1 MKRSIVHIAAL
12 AAGLI
17 FGIQTASAE
26 NRVALVIGQSAYRS
40 VPALPNPANDAKMMT
55 DLLTSAG
62 FDVTAVPDAS
72 QTEMRRT
79 IAGFIDKLNS
89 KGADTVA
96 LVYYAG
102 HGLQVD
108 GENFLL
114 PVDVSV
120 LHEADVPLQGVRLN
134 DLLNS
139 LATIPSKTRIV
150 MLDACRDNP
159 FPELEKSIG
168 HGLALIDTKAGTAG
182 SFISFSTSPGAVAED
197 GAGADSPYT
206 TALLAAAHEPGLTIE
221 EALKRVRVSVNQATD
236 GRQTP
241 WDSSS
246 LTTDFYFF
254 PGHAG
259 GHVGQT
265 TGTRTPQGWQREL
278 KTLDPKAAYE
288 RVLAE
293 DTVEGYE
300 AFLAVFA
307 NSPFGTR
314 VRDLLAR
321 RQEMIAWATAVAIN
335 TPDAYAAF
343 LAAYPGSDLAATARK
358 LQDRARHR
366 PQIAAFGQTAIPIAL
381 PATGAGGNSTAATLA
396 ATAPTCPCAPTPA
409 PLTIPPLKR
418 SDVTPSPAETTPS
431 PPKHVDIPVV
441 PPKRVDLSPPPQI
454 PVTPPPPK
462 RVDITPPLITPP
474 VITHVDPPRVI
485 VDQPPPVIIAR
496 PPPVIIQHPSPV
508 VIQHDPPP
516 VQRQPSPV
524 IVQRQPPP
532 IARPSGGVDINSLG
546 AALMIGGM
554 IAGGLSFGHHGGNM
568 GGGGMMH
575 PPGRY

>member
-12 AAGLI
+12 AAGLV
-17 FGIQTASAE
+17 FSIQAAIAE

-55 DLLTSAG
+55 DLLRAAG
-62 FDVTAVPDAS
+62 FEVTAVPDAS
-72 QTEMRRT
+72 QTDMRRA
-79 IAGFIDKLNS
+79 IADFMDKLNS

-120 LHEADVPLQGVRLN
+120 LHETDVPLQGVRLN

-139 LATIPSKTRIV
+139 LAMIPSKTRIV

-168 HGLALIDTKAGTAG
+168 HGLALVETKAGAAG

-221 EALKRVRVSVNQATD
+221 QALKRVRVSVNQATD

-254 PGHAG
+254 PGSAAGHAG
-259 GHVGQT
+259 QT
-265 TGTRTPQGWQREL
+265 SGTRTAQGWQREL
-278 KTLDPKAAYE
+278 RTSDPKAAYE
-288 RVLAE
+288 RVIAE
-293 DTVEGYE
+293 DTVEAYE
-300 AFLAVFA
+300 AFLVVFA
-307 NSPFGTR
+307 DSPFGTR
-314 VRDLLAR
+314 VRDLLVR
-321 RQEMIAWATAVAIN
+321 RQEMTAWATAVAIN

-358 LQDRARHR
+358 LQERARNR
-366 PQIAAFGQTAIPIAL
+366 PQIAALGQAAIPIAL
-381 PATGAGGNSTAATLA
+381 PSTGGGGNSNAATLA

-418 SDVTPSPAETTPS
+418 TDVTPNPVETTPA

-441 PPKRVDLSPPPQI
+441 LPRRVDISPPPQI
-454 PVTPPPPK
+454 LVTPPPPK
-462 RVDITPPLITPP
+462 HVDIPPP
-474 VITHVDPPRVI
+474 VITHVDPPKV
-485 VDQPPPVIIAR
+485 VVAHP
-496 PPPVIIQHPSPV
+496 PPPVIIQRP
-508 VIQHDPPP
+508 PPP
-516 VQRQPSPV
+516 VT
-524 IVQRQPPP
+524 VQHASTVFVQHQPP
-532 IARPSGGVDINSLG
+532 ATTRPSGGDSLG
-546 AALMIGGM
+546 AALMIGGL
-554 IAGGLSFGHHGGNM
+554 IAGGLAFGHHGGGNM
-568 GGGGMMH
+568 GGGTMMH

>member
-1 MKRSIVHIAAL
+1 MRSIVQIAAL
-12 AAGLI
+12 IAGLV
-17 FGIQTASAE
+17 FCTQTASAE

-62 FDVTAVPDAS
+62 FEVTAVPDAS
-72 QTEMRRT
+72 QTEMRRA
-79 IAGFIDKLNS
+79 IADFIDKLNG

-120 LHEADVPLQGVRLN
+120 LHESDVPLQGVRLN

-139 LATIPSKTRIV
+139 LATVPSKTRIV

-159 FPELEKSIG
+159 FPELEKAIG
-168 HGLALIDTKAGTAG
+168 HGLALIETKAGAAG

-197 GAGADSPYT
+197 GTGTDSPYT
-206 TALLAAAHEPGLTIE
+206 TALLAAAREPGLAIE

-254 PGHAG
+254 PGSAG

-265 TGTRTPQGWQREL
+265 SGTRTAQGWQREL
-278 KTLDPKAAYE
+278 KTLQPKNAYE
-288 RVLAE
+288 RVTAE
-293 DTVEGYE
+293 DTVEAYE
-300 AFLAVFA
+300 AFLVVFA
-307 NSPFGTR
+307 DSPFGRR
-314 VRDLLAR
+314 VRNLLAR
-321 RQEMIAWATAVAIN
+321 RQEMTAWATAVAIN

-343 LAAYPGSDLAATARK
+343 LATYPGSDLAATARK
-358 LQDRARHR
+358 LLERARNR
-366 PQIAAFGQTAIPIAL
+366 PQIAALGQAAIPIAL
-381 PATGAGGNSTAATLA
+381 PSAGAGGNASAATLA

-418 SDVTPSPAETTPS
+418 TDLTPSPVETTPS
-431 PPKHVDIPVV
+431 PPKHVDIPVL
-441 PPKRVDLSPPPQI
+441 PPKRVDLSPPPQL
-454 PVTPPPPK
+454 PVAPPPQK
-462 RVDITPPLITPP
+462 RVDIPPP
-474 VITHVDPPRVI
+474 VITHVDPPKVI
-485 VDQPPPVIIAR
+485 VDHQPPPVIIQR
-496 PPPVIIQHPSPV
+496 QPPPV
-508 VIQHDPPP
+508 VIQHYPPP

-524 IVQRQPPP
+524 FVQRQPPP
-532 IARPSGGVDINSLG
+532 TARPSGGVDVNSLG
-546 AALMIGGM
+546 AALTIGGM
-554 IAGGLSFGHHGGNM
+554 IAGGLAFGHHGGNM

>member
-1 MKRSIVHIAAL
+1 MKRSIVHVAAL
-12 AAGLI
+12 AASLI
-17 FGIQTASAE
+17 FSIQTGSAE

-40 VPALPNPANDAKMMT
+40 VPALPNPANDAKMMS

-62 FDVTAVPDAS
+62 FEITAVPDAS
-72 QTEMRRT
+72 QTEMRRA
-79 IAGFIDKLNS
+79 IADFVDKLNS
-89 KGADTVA
+89 KGTDTVA

-120 LHEADVPLQGVRLN
+120 LHETDVPLQGVRLN

-139 LATIPSKTRIV
+139 LAMIPSKTRIV

-168 HGLALIDTKAGTAG
+168 HGLALIDTKAGSAG

-197 GAGADSPYT
+197 GVGVDSPYT
-206 TALLAAAHEPGLTIE
+206 TALLAAAREPGLTIE
-221 EALKRVRVSVNQATD
+221 QALKRVRVSVNQATD

-241 WDSSS
+241 WESSS

-254 PGHAG
+254 PGTAG
-259 GHVGQT
+259 GRAGQT
-265 TGTRTPQGWQREL
+265 TGVLTAQGWQREL
-278 KTLDPKAAYE
+278 KTLDPKVAYE
-288 RVLAE
+288 RVIAD
-293 DTVEGYE
+293 DTVEAYQ
-300 AFLAVFA
+300 AFLVVFVD
-307 NSPFGTR
+307 SPFGTR

-321 RQEMIAWATAVAIN
+321 RQEMTAWAVAVAIN

-358 LQDRARHR
+358 LQDRARNR
-366 PQIAAFGQTAIPIAL
+366 PQVAALEQVAIPIAL
-381 PATGAGGNSTAATLA
+381 PAAGAGANPGAGTLA

-418 SDVTPSPAETTPS
+418 TDAAPTPVAPTLVL
-431 PPKHVDIPVV
+431 PKHVDIPVV
-441 PPKRVDLSPPPQI
+441 PPKRVD
-454 PVTPPPPK
+454 V
-462 RVDITPPLITPP
+462 TPP
-474 VITHVDPPRVI
+474 VITHVDPPRI
-485 VDQPPPVIIAR
+485 VVDRQPPPVIIAH
-496 PPPVIIQHPSPV
+496 PPPVIIAHPPPV
-508 VIQHDPPP
+508 VILHDPPP
-516 VQRQPSPV
+516 VHRQPSPV

-532 IARPSGGVDINSLG
+532 TARPSGGVDINSLG

-554 IAGGLSFGHHGGNM
+554 IAGGLAGGHHGGDM

-575 PPGRY
+575 TPGRY

>member
-1 MKRSIVHIAAL
+1 MKRSVIGIAAL

-40 VPALPNPANDAKMMT
+40 VPALPNPANDAKMMR

-62 FDVTAVPDAS
+62 FEVTAVPDAS
-72 QTEMRRT
+72 QTDMRQA
-79 IAGFIDKLNS
+79 IADFIDKLNS

-120 LHEADVPLQGVRLN
+120 LHETDVPLQGVRLN

-139 LATIPSKTRIV
+139 LAMIPSKTRIV

-168 HGLALIDTKAGTAG
+168 HGLALVETKAGAAG
-182 SFISFSTSPGAVAED
+182 TFISFSTSPGAVAED
-197 GAGADSPYT
+197 GTGADSPYT
-206 TALLAAAHEPGLTIE
+206 TALLVSAREPGLTIE
-221 EALKRVRVSVNQATD
+221 EALKRVRVSVNHATD

-241 WDSSS
+241 WESSS

-254 PGHAG
+254 PGSAAGHA
-259 GHVGQT
+259 GQT
-265 TGTRTPQGWQREL
+265 TGARTAQGWQREL

-288 RVLAE
+288 RVIAE
-293 DTVEGYE
+293 DTVEGYQ
-300 AFLAVFA
+300 AFLVLFA
-307 NSPFGTR
+307 DSPIGTR

-321 RQEMIAWATAVAIN
+321 RQEMIAWAAAVAIN

-343 LAAYPGSDLAATARK
+343 LATYPGSDLAATARK
-358 LQDRARHR
+358 LQERARNR
-366 PQIAAFGQTAIPIAL
+366 PQIAALGQAAIPIAL
-381 PATGAGGNSTAATLA
+381 PSTGAGGNSNAATLA

-418 SDVTPSPAETTPS
+418 TDVVPSPADATPS
-431 PPKHVDIPVV
+431 LPKHVDIPV
-441 PPKRVDLSPPPQI
+441 L
-454 PVTPPPPK
+454 PPK
-462 RVDITPPLITPP
+462 RVDISPPPLLPVTPPTPKRVDITPP
-474 VITHVDPPRVI
+474 VITHVDPPKVI
-485 VDQPPPVIIAR
+485 VDHQ
-496 PPPVIIQHPSPV
+496 PPPVIIQHP
-508 VIQHDPPP
+508 PP
-516 VQRQPSPV
+516 PV
-524 IVQRQPPP
+524 IVQHQSPVFQHQPPAT
-532 IARPSGGVDINSLG
+532 ARPSGGMNSDSLG
-546 AALMIGGM
+546 AALMIGGL
-554 IAGGLSFGHHGGNM
+554 IAGGLAFGHHGGGGNM
-568 GGGGMMH
+568 GGGMMH

>member
-1 MKRSIVHIAAL
+1 MMRSIVHIAAF

-17 FGIQTASAE
+17 YSIQTASAE

-62 FDVTAVPDAS
+62 FDVTTVPDAS
-72 QTEMRRT
+72 QTEMRRG
-79 IAGFIDKLNS
+79 IADFIDKLNN
-89 KGADTVA
+89 KGPDTVA
-96 LVYYAG
+96 LLYYAG

-120 LHEADVPLQGVRLN
+120 LHETDVPLQGVRLN

-139 LATIPSKTRIV
+139 LALIPSRTRIV

-168 HGLALIDTKAGTAG
+168 HGLALVETKAGAAG

-254 PGHAG
+254 PGPTG
-259 GHVGQT
+259 GHVGQP
-265 TGTRTPQGWQREL
+265 GARTEQGWQREL
-278 KTLDPKAAYE
+278 KTLQPKAAYE
-288 RVLAE
+288 RVIGE
-293 DTVEGYE
+293 DTVEAYE
-300 AFLAVFA
+300 AFLVVFA
-307 NSPFGTR
+307 DSPFGTR
-314 VRDLLAR
+314 VRDLLVR
-321 RQEMIAWATAVAIN
+321 RQEMTAWAAAVAIN
-335 TPDAYAAF
+335 TPEGYAAF

-358 LQDRARHR
+358 LQERARNR
-366 PQIAAFGQTAIPIAL
+366 PQIAALGQAAIPIGL
-381 PATGAGGNSTAATLA
+381 PSAGGGGNSNPATLA

-418 SDVTPSPAETTPS
+418 TEVTPNPVDTTPAL
-431 PPKHVDIPVV
+431 PKHVDVPVV
-441 PPKRVDLSPPPQI
+441 PPKRVDVSPPPQNV
-454 PVTPPPPK
+454 VTAPPPK
-462 RVDITPPLITPP
+462 RVDIPPP
-474 VITHVDPPRVI
+474 VITHVDPPKVI
-485 VDQPPPVIIAR
+485 VDHR
-496 PPPVIIQHPSPV
+496 PPPVIIQRPPPPVTVQHPSPV
-508 VIQHDPPP
+508 F
-516 VQRQPSPV
+516 
-524 IVQRQPPP
+524 VQRQPP
-532 IARPSGGVDINSLG
+532 ATTRPSGGDSLG
-546 AALMIGGM
+546 AALMIGGL
-554 IAGGLSFGHHGGNM
+554 IAGGLAFGHHGGGNM
-568 GGGGMMH
+568 GGGTMMH

>member
-12 AAGLI
+12 AAGLV
-17 FGIQTASAE
+17 FSIQAAIAE

-55 DLLTSAG
+55 DLLRAAG
-62 FDVTAVPDAS
+62 FEVTAVPDAS
-72 QTEMRRT
+72 QTDMRRA
-79 IAGFIDKLNS
+79 IADFMDKLNS

-120 LHEADVPLQGVRLN
+120 LHETDVPLQGVRLN

-139 LATIPSKTRIV
+139 LAMIPSKTRIV

-168 HGLALIDTKAGTAG
+168 HGLALVETKAGAAG

-221 EALKRVRVSVNQATD
+221 QALKRVRVSVNQATD

-246 LTTDFYFF
+246 LTTDFYCF
-254 PGHAG
+254 PGSAAGHAG
-259 GHVGQT
+259 QT
-265 TGTRTPQGWQREL
+265 SGTRTAQGWQREL
-278 KTLDPKAAYE
+278 RTSDPKAAYE
-288 RVLAE
+288 RVIAE
-293 DTVEGYE
+293 DTVEAYE
-300 AFLAVFA
+300 AFLVVFA
-307 NSPFGTR
+307 DSPFGTR
-314 VRDLLAR
+314 VRDLLVR
-321 RQEMIAWATAVAIN
+321 RQEMTAWATAVAIN

-358 LQDRARHR
+358 LQERARNR
-366 PQIAAFGQTAIPIAL
+366 PQIAALGQAAIPIAL
-381 PATGAGGNSTAATLA
+381 PSTGGGGNSNAATLA

-418 SDVTPSPAETTPS
+418 TDVTPNPVETTPA

-441 PPKRVDLSPPPQI
+441 LPRRVDISPPPQI
-454 PVTPPPPK
+454 LVTPPPPK
-462 RVDITPPLITPP
+462 HVDIPPP
-474 VITHVDPPRVI
+474 VITHVDPPKV
-485 VDQPPPVIIAR
+485 VVAHP
-496 PPPVIIQHPSPV
+496 PPPVIIQRP
-508 VIQHDPPP
+508 PPP
-516 VQRQPSPV
+516 VTVQHASPV
-524 IVQRQPPP
+524 FVQHQPP
-532 IARPSGGVDINSLG
+532 ATTRPSGGDSLG
-546 AALMIGGM
+546 AALMIGGL
-554 IAGGLSFGHHGGNM
+554 IAGGLAFGHHGGGNM
-568 GGGGMMH
+568 GGGTMMH

>member
-1 MKRSIVHIAAL
+1 MTRSIVHIAAF
-12 AAGLI
+12 AAALI
-17 FGIQTASAE
+17 FSVQTASAE

-55 DLLTSAG
+55 GLLTAAG

-72 QTEMRRT
+72 QTEMRRA
-79 IAGFIDKLNS
+79 IADFIDKLNN
-89 KGADTVA
+89 KGPDTVA
-96 LVYYAG
+96 LLYYAG

-120 LHEADVPLQGVRLN
+120 LHETDVPLQGVRLN

-139 LATIPSKTRIV
+139 LALIPSKTRIV

-168 HGLALIDTKAGTAG
+168 RGLALVETKAGAAG

-254 PGHAG
+254 PGSAG
-259 GHVGQT
+259 GHAGQAS
-265 TGTRTPQGWQREL
+265 GARTPQGWQHEL
-278 KTLDPKAAYE
+278 KTLQPKAAYE
-288 RVLAE
+288 RVIGE
-293 DTVEGYE
+293 DTVEAYD
-300 AFLAVFA
+300 AFLVAFA
-307 NSPFGTR
+307 DSPFGTR
-314 VRDLLAR
+314 VRALLAR
-321 RQEMIAWATAVAIN
+321 RQEMTAWAAAVALN
-335 TPDAYAAF
+335 TRDGYAAF

-358 LQDRARHR
+358 LQERARNR
-366 PQIAAFGQTAIPIAL
+366 PQIAALGQATIPIAL
-381 PATGAGGNSTAATLA
+381 PSAGGGGNANAATLA
-396 ATAPTCPCAPTPA
+396 TAAPTCPCAPTPA

-418 SDVTPSPAETTPS
+418 TDVTPNPVETTPVL
-431 PPKHVDIPVV
+431 PKHVDIPVV
-441 PPKRVDLSPPPQI
+441 PPKRVDVSPPPQI
-454 PVTPPPPK
+454 VVIPPPPK
-462 RVDITPPLITPP
+462 HVEIPPP
-474 VITHVDPPRVI
+474 VITHVDPPKVI
-485 VDQPPPVIIAR
+485 VDHR
-496 PPPVIIQHPSPV
+496 PPPVIIQRPPPVTVQHPSPV
-508 VIQHDPPP
+508 F
-516 VQRQPSPV
+516 VQQ
-524 IVQRQPPP
+524 QPP
-532 IARPSGGVDINSLG
+532 ATTRPSGGDSLG
-546 AALMIGGM
+546 AALMIGGL
-554 IAGGLSFGHHGGNM
+554 IAGGLAFGHHGGGNM
-568 GGGGMMH
+568 GGGTMMH